1 MGTCV
6 PVQALPIANT
16 NKLILTGPC
25 FLFKTTTVAQQ
36 VQALRP
42 LKKICP
48 SSEPEALRCKR
59 RIDFS
64 KLGYNLPK
72 AQPAAVHRRNERERN
87 RVKLVNLGFE
97 TLREHVPSG
106 KKNKKMSKVDT
117 LRGAVDYIKHLKDI
131 LNGDVDSNID
141 ESPMDSDSYPSSPS
155 DSDSCSVVVGSSQD
169 RAPPLPA
176 ATLVA
181 PDPGP
186 AAPSP
191 GSVCS
196 DSSYDSLSSLEES
209 DIVDFSH
216 WLTQLCSASD
226 LVDNVFL
233 NAGKDYFTYP
243 CLST

>member
-1 MGTCV
+1 MASSIGTCV

-25 FLFKTTTVAQQ
+25 FLIKTSTVAQQ

-48 SSEPEALRCKR
+48 SNEPEALRCKR

-64 KLGYNLPK
+64 KLGYTLPK

-117 LRGAVDYIKHLKDI
+117 LRGAVDYIKHLQDV
-131 LNGDVDSNID
+131 LNGDTDSNID
-141 ESPMDSDSYPSSPS
+141 DSPSMDSDSYPSSPS
-155 DSDSCSVVVGSSQD
+155 DSDNSSVDVGYSQD

-191 GSVCS
+191 QSVCS

-226 LVDNVFL
+226 VVDNVFF
-233 NAGKDYFTYP
+233 NSGMDIQT
-243 CLST
+243 